1 MSTDPFDPEADWP
14 PSADDSAEF
23 SHEESREVTEAIR
36 ILEEAL
42 PDVEDPVG
50 IYVALY
56 DMYTDLEEMNEAG
69 RCLVEA
75 ARRVSATDH
84 SDLSFFL
91 YNHLELF
98 SQLLPEAQSAYER
111 ISMLITAG
119 DGDLGANTLH
129 LDQRKIYQHDLIP
142 ELLLAQHLHR
152 ARVISGPEYLII
164 LHDLC
169 WYSAYAP
176 LSPRT
181 VLYVLDDRELPHRDA
196 AIEFLAHDSG
206 VPYIDMALVEPNP
219 AALEILP
226 PDFIRIR
233 AACAFGLIS
242 GEPMVAVLNPFN
254 LQLRDDV
261 ANQMEN
267 DAHYFLTSATAYT
280 RLLNLVL

>member
-1 MSTDPFDPEADWP
+1 MSTDPFDPESDWP
-14 PSADDSAEF
+14 SAGESGPEH
-23 SHEESREVTEAIR
+23 SMEESREVVEAIR
-36 ILEEAL
+36 ILEEIL
-42 PDVEDPVG
+42 PDVDDPVG

-111 ISMLITAG
+111 ISMLITVG
-119 DGDLGANTLH
+119 EGDLGTNTLH

-152 ARVISGPEYLII
+152 ARVISDPEYRII

-169 WYSAYAP
+169 WYSSRP
-176 LSPRT
+176 PMSPRT

-206 VPYIDMALVEPNP
+206 VPFIDLHLVQPDPE
-219 AALEILP
+219 ALEILP
-226 PDFIRIR
+226 PDFVRIR
-233 AACAFGLIS
+233 AACTFGQIA

-261 ANQMEN
+261 TNQIET
-267 DAHYFLTSATAYT
+267 DAHYYLTTATAYT
-280 RLLNLVL
+280 RILNLLN

>member
-14 PSADDSAEF
+14 PAD
-23 SHEESREVTEAIR
+23 EEGPEQFFEENREVAEAIR
-36 ILEEAL
+36 VLEEAL
-42 PDVEDPVG
+42 PDIDDPVG

-56 DMYTDLEEMNEAG
+56 DMYTDMEEMNEAG

-75 ARRVSATDH
+75 ARRVSASDH

-119 DGDLGANTLH
+119 EGDLGANTLH

-142 ELLLAQHLHR
+142 ELLLAQHLYR
-152 ARVISGPEYLII
+152 ARVISAPEYHLI

-169 WYSAYAP
+169 WYSAHAP

-181 VLYVLDDRELPHRDA
+181 LLYVLDDRQLPHRDA

-206 VPYIDMALVEPNP
+206 VPYIDLQLVAPDP
-219 AALEILP
+219 VALEILP

-233 AACAFGLIS
+233 AACAFGLIA

-261 ANQMEN
+261 TNQIET
-267 DAHYFLTSATAYT
+267 DAHYFLTSATAYS
-280 RLLNLVL
+280 RLLNLQI